1 MKLLRVSKLYEKRLR
16 DKVYAELL
24 ITSSVTK
31 EAKLNP
37 GDHVAIY
44 ASDGVIVAIKV
55 NDNTAALN
63 AEEILR
69 LAEKARDTASS
80 TEKAQESEA

>member
-1 MKLLRVSKLYEKRLR
+1 MKLLKVSKLYEKRLR
-16 DKVYAELL
+16 DKTYGELL

-44 ASDGVIVAIKV
+44 AADGVIVAIKV
-55 NDNTAALN
+55 NDNIAALN
-63 AEEILR
+63 AEEILKH
-69 LAEKARDTASS
+69 AEKARDAANPA
-80 TEKAQESEA
+80 EKAQESEA